1 MLLEFTSR
9 IAAIEFW
16 RKKGAAYRTTF
27 GAPFAGPVLRDL
39 ADFCHAF
46 KTTESPD
53 NERLSALRE
62 GRRQVFL
69 RITHFMNLTPE
80 QLSALYRDVI
90 NGEE

>member
-1 MLLEFTSR
+1 MLLEFKNR
-9 IAAIEFW
+9 VAAIEYW
-16 RKKGAAYRTTF
+16 RGKAAAYRTTF
-27 GAPFAGPVLRDL
+27 NSQYGPKVLRDL

-46 KTTESPD
+46 KTTESPE

-62 GRRQVFL
+62 GRRQVWLFIMHRL
-69 RITHFMNLTPE
+69 NLTPE